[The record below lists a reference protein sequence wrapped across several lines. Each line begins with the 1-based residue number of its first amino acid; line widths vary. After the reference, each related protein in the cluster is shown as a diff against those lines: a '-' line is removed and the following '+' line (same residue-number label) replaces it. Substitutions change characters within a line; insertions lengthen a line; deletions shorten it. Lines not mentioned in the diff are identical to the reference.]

1 MGIRRNAR
9 ELALQMLYASDFQP
23 SGTSSAPFWERMD
36 PAAWA
41 FAQRLVDGALA
52 RRDEI
57 DTLIA
62 GQAQNWRLD
71 RMARIDRNVLRLATF
86 ELRYLDTPRNVAINE
101 AVEIAKKYGGEASGA
116 FVNGILDRIHPSDGA
131 ASASASPAT
140 VKDSGTTATP
150 S

>member
-23 SGTSSAPFWERMD
+23 AGTPPAPFWARME

-41 FAQRLVDGALA
+41 FASRLVDGALA
-52 RRDEI
+52 RREEI
-57 DTLIA
+57 DALIS
-62 GQAQNWRLD
+62 GQAENWRLD
-71 RMARIDRNVLRLATF
+71 RMARVDRNVLRLATF

-116 FVNGILDRIHPSDGA
+116 FVNGILDRIQLDNS
-131 ASASASPAT
+131 
-140 VKDSGTTATP
+140 
-150 S
+150 